1 MQSYGLKCVGDYG
14 NERSTAVT
22 RLHTPDDVFDQQ
34 GQGKKVH
41 TNHKHPL
48 GFLPS
53 LCRPFGDILP
63 SAAVA
68 AAGRYYRGTLNI
80 YTHIVI
86 RGILNT
92 SL

>member
-1 MQSYGLKCVGDYG
+1 MNGAQPSRDY
-14 NERSTAVT
+14 T
-22 RLHTPDDVFDQQ
+22 RQMTSSISKDKE
-34 GQGKKVH
+34 KKVQ